1 MDILNALIDRRYALE
16 DMKEIPDMKA
26 YADEWSKLAAD
37 FEAVG
42 FASNAAMCWS
52 KATHYRSQVQGSYQ
66 RVIETPNYVKLQ
78 LLNSELEA

>member
-1 MDILNALIDRRYALE
+1 MDELLDRRYALE
-16 DMKEIPDMKA
+16 QMTEIHDVKA

-52 KATHYRSQVQGSYQ
+52 KAAHYRAQAAGSYQ

-78 LLNSELEA
+78 LLNAELER